1 MVIEKNSKKIVFYD
15 GKCGICRREI
25 SFYRSIA
32 DNDKFVWIDV
42 TRQSDLSKFNLK
54 LVDVL
59 KNLHVIQGKKVFIA
73 IDAFIVIWSDL
84 KYFKYLAAFVAL
96 PIIRNLASVSYDI
109 FARYRFNNLKHCQVF
124 KEDQ

>member
-1 MVIEKNSKKIVFYD
+1 MVTEKNSKKIVFYD
-15 GKCGICRREI
+15 GKCGICQREI

-42 TRQSDLSKFNLK
+42 TRQPDLSKFNLK